1 MAQANA
7 VKVQESLL
15 RPIAGSTIEGDSNP
29 AEIVHLTVHVR
40 PRTPRQELV
49 GTVRDLA
56 SKLPAHR
63 RHLTREEHAALHGS
77 DRADLDKI
85 KKFGQDQEVR
95 QPPRPVGYGFER
107 GPQDSAPDGHGG
119 GRDLKTYV
127 HGKTRYRGHAEHAT
141 VPPEL
146 APIVEAI
153 FGFDTRPYARPHF
166 RISEASRGDQASPL
180 AAKAFTADKLAEIY
194 GFPPD
199 ADGTGQVIGII
210 ELAAPDGSGFRTS
223 DLDTYFKGLGLETP
237 DIVTVS
243 VDGGQN
249 QPGTDPN
256 DPQNADGEV
265 ALDIEVAGAVA
276 PKAKIVV
283 YFAPNTPQGFVDV
296 FNHAVH
302 DSDHNPSVISTSWG
316 SAEDPTDPT
325 TKQIDQILQDAA
337 SMGVTLCA
345 ASGDSG
351 SRDDPNNPDQAAVD
365 FPASSPSALGC
376 GGTALRVS
384 GTKIAEEV
392 VWEDHSGGGV
402 SRIFDLPSH
411 QENARVPSAVNPA
424 GPVRRGVPDVA
435 GDADPATGYKI
446 LVDGQSL
453 TFGGTS
459 AVAPLWAGLIARIN
473 QKLGHNAG
481 FINTI
486 LYQNPQAFNDI
497 TSGSNTDY
505 NAGPGWDPCTGL
517 GSPKGAAILQALS
530 GNGGSTDTS
539 SKLARLCNGQ
549 SRPTTGIPTTDRAYP
564 VRSPLGLRT
573 R

>member
-1 MAQANA
+1 MAPTNA
-7 VKVQESLL
+7 VKVQQSLL
-15 RPIAGSTIEGDSNP
+15 QPIAGSTIEGDCNP
-29 AEIVHLTVHVR
+29 AEIVNLTVHVR
-40 PRTPRQELV
+40 PKNPRQELV
-49 GTVRDLA
+49 KTVREMA

-63 RHLTREEHAALHGS
+63 RHLTREEHAALHGA
-77 DRADLDKI
+77 DRADLDKV
-85 KKFGQDQEVR
+85 KKFASRHGLSVT
-95 QPPRPVGYGFER
+95 
-107 GPQDSAPDGHGG
+107 DSSVARRTVHLMGTVAAVEEAFGV
-119 GRDLKTYV
+119 DLKTYV
-127 HGKTRYRGHAEHAT
+127 HGKTRYRGHAEHAS

-146 APIVEAI
+146 APIVEAV
-153 FGFDTRPYARPHF
+153 FGFDNRPYARPHF
-166 RISEASRGDQASPL
+166 RISQASRGGQATPL
-180 AAKAFTADKLAEIY
+180 AATTFTADKLAEIY
-194 GFPPD
+194 GFPD

-223 DLDTYFKGLGLETP
+223 DLDTYFRGLGLATP

-249 QPGTDPN
+249 QPGTDPG

-283 YFAPNTPQGFVDV
+283 YFAPNTPQAFVDI

-316 SAEDPTDPT
+316 AAEDPTDPT
-325 TKQIDQILQDAA
+325 TKQLEQILQDAA

-351 SRDDPNNPDQAAVD
+351 SRDNPNDPDHASVDYPASDPN
-365 FPASSPSALGC
+365 ALGC
-376 GGTALRVS
+376 GGTSLRVS
-384 GTKIAEEV
+384 GTKIRSEV

-402 SRIFDLPSH
+402 SRIFDPPSY
-411 QENARVPSAVNPA
+411 QENAGVPSAVNPA

-435 GDADPATGYKI
+435 GDADPATGYNI

-453 TFGGTS
+453 SFGGTS

-473 QKLGHNAG
+473 QKLGHNVG

-497 TSGSNTDY
+497 TSGSNIDY
-505 NAGPGWDPCTGL
+505 SAGPGWDPCTGL
-517 GSPKGAAILQALS
+517 GSPKGGDILKALS
-530 GNGGSTDTS
+530 GGGNGGT
-539 SKLARLCNGQ
+539 
-549 SRPTTGIPTTDRAYP
+549 
-564 VRSPLGLRT
+564 
-573 R
+573 

>member
-1 MAQANA
+1 MAQANL

-15 RPIAGSTIEGDSNP
+15 RPISGSTIEGDSDP
-29 AEIVHLTVHVR
+29 AEIVHLTVRVR
-40 PRTPRQELV
+40 PRTPRQQLANSV
-49 GTVRDLA
+49 HDLA

-63 RHLTREEHAALHGS
+63 RHLTREEHAALHGA
-77 DRADLDKI
+77 DRVDLDRI
-85 KKFGQDQEVR
+85 KKFASRHGLSVTDSSVAR
-95 QPPRPVGYGFER
+95 RTVHLVGTVAAVEQAFGV
-107 GPQDSAPDGHGG
+107 
-119 GRDLKTYV
+119 DLKTYV

-166 RISEASRGDQASPL
+166 RILPASRGVMASP
-180 AAKAFTADKLAEIY
+180 ADATVFTPVQLAEIY

-210 ELAAPDGSGFRTS
+210 EIAAPDGSGFRTT

-243 VDGGQN
+243 VDGAQN
-249 QPGTDPN
+249 QPGTDPSN
-256 DPQNADGEV
+256 PQNSDAEV

-283 YFAPNTPQGFVDV
+283 YFAPNTAQGFFDV
-296 FNHAVH
+296 INQAVH
-302 DSDHNPSVISTSWG
+302 DSDHNPSVISMSWG
-316 SAEDPTDPT
+316 SPENPTDPT
-325 TKQIDQILQDAA
+325 AKQIDQILQDAA
-337 SMGVTLCA
+337 SMGVTFCV

-365 FPASSPSALGC
+365 FPASSPNALGC
-376 GGTALRVS
+376 GGTSLRVS
-384 GTKIAEEV
+384 GTKITDEV
-392 VWEDHSGGGV
+392 VWENHSGGGV
-402 SRIFDLPSH
+402 SRIFGLPAY
-411 QENARVPSAVNPA
+411 QENAKVPPAVNPA
-424 GPVRRGVPDVA
+424 GPVGRGVPDVA

-446 LVDGQSL
+446 QVDGQSL
-453 TFGGTS
+453 SIGGTS
-459 AVAPLWAGLIARIN
+459 AVAPLWAGLMARIN

-486 LYQNPQAFNDI
+486 LYQNPQALNDI
-497 TSGSNTDY
+497 SSGSNIHY

-517 GSPKGAAILQALS
+517 GSPRGAAILQALS
-530 GNGGSTDTS
+530 GGGT
-539 SKLARLCNGQ
+539 
-549 SRPTTGIPTTDRAYP
+549 
-564 VRSPLGLRT
+564 
-573 R
+573 